1 MSTPAAMPA
10 MEGVAPE
17 LLPDKDKI
25 YFNDY
30 ATLVQQQGM
39 LQDSV
44 RTSIYQFA
52 VLENRSDFEGKRVM
66 DVGAGTGI
74 LSFFA
79 ARGGASTVY
88 AVEASLMAHKAEKLA
103 AANGLGGVVKVL
115 NQRVEEV
122 SLDAKVDVL
131 ISEPLGIA
139 LVNERMLESYIAAR
153 DAHLKPGG
161 KMFPD
166 RCVMYAAPFSDE
178 ALYSE
183 QLAKT
188 AFWCQS
194 NFYGVDL
201 NSLRDDAQQFYFSQP
216 VVGPVNPASLVSTA
230 AQHVVDLSTI
240 TLAELTNFTIPFDY
254 GIELIT
260 QACRAPRAILASK
273 SLARNSGAILCAQ
286 FSDAVSSIA
295 SLQIHGIALW
305 FDCRFP
311 GATREIF
318 LSTAPH
324 EPLTH
329 WYQVRC
335 MLRAPLPVGPGHRVQ
350 GQLKFEANESRG
362 YNIHVELTNAAT
374 GVKATNTIVSQCALH
389 HFQYTSQQT
398 YAYPAYAPQPT
409 QPMAG
414 PQTSVATST
423 NALPAAPPPAP
434 MSVSPVNGEANV

>member
-1 MSTPAAMPA
+1 MPTPAAMPA

-88 AVEASLMAHKAEKLA
+88 AVEASLMAHKAEKQA

-260 QACRAPRAILASK
+260 QACRAAPSSRAILAQFS
-273 SLARNSGAILCAQ
+273 AAQ
-286 FSDAVSSIA
+286 FSDAVSSVT
-295 SLQIHGIALW
+295 SPQIHGIALW

-362 YNIHVELTNAAT
+362 YNIHVELTNGAT

-423 NALPAAPPPAP
+423 NALPAAPAP
-434 MSVSPVNGEANV
+434 MSAPVNGEANV

>member
-1 MSTPAAMPA
+1 MPTPAAMPA

-260 QACRAPRAILASK
+260 QACRAAAEFWRAIRAQSWRNSL
-273 SLARNSGAILCAQ
+273 LARV
-286 FSDAVSSIA
+286 SDAVSSIA
-295 SLQIHGIALW
+295 SPQIHGIALW

-423 NALPAAPPPAP
+423 NALPAAPAP

>member
-1 MSTPAAMPA
+1 MPA

-260 QACRAPRAILASK
+260 QHAARPRN
-273 SLARNSGAILCAQ
+273 LARNSGAIRRNL
-286 FSDAVSSIA
+286 
-295 SLQIHGIALW
+295 L
-305 FDCRFP
+305 
-311 GATREIF
+311 
-318 LSTAPH
+318 
-324 EPLTH
+324 
-329 WYQVRC
+329 
-335 MLRAPLPVGPGHRVQ
+335 
-350 GQLKFEANESRG
+350 
-362 YNIHVELTNAAT
+362 
-374 GVKATNTIVSQCALH
+374 
-389 HFQYTSQQT
+389 
-398 YAYPAYAPQPT
+398 
-409 QPMAG
+409 
-414 PQTSVATST
+414 
-423 NALPAAPPPAP
+423 
-434 MSVSPVNGEANV
+434 

>member
-1 MSTPAAMPA
+1 MPA

-260 QACRAPRAILASK
+260 QACRADRAI
-273 SLARNSGAILCAQ
+273 LARNSGANSAEV
-286 FSDAVSSIA
+286 SDAVSSVA
-295 SLQIHGIALW
+295 SPQIHGIALW

-414 PQTSVATST
+414 PQTSVAT
-423 NALPAAPPPAP
+423 LPAAPAP

>member
-1 MSTPAAMPA
+1 MCDADASQSSTMSTPAAMPA

-260 QACRAPRAILASK
+260 QACRAPRRRRAQFW
-273 SLARNSGAILCAQ
+273 RNSGAIL
-286 FSDAVSSIA
+286 
-295 SLQIHGIALW
+295 
-305 FDCRFP
+305 
-311 GATREIF
+311 
-318 LSTAPH
+318 
-324 EPLTH
+324 
-329 WYQVRC
+329 
-335 MLRAPLPVGPGHRVQ
+335 
-350 GQLKFEANESRG
+350 
-362 YNIHVELTNAAT
+362 
-374 GVKATNTIVSQCALH
+374 
-389 HFQYTSQQT
+389 
-398 YAYPAYAPQPT
+398 
-409 QPMAG
+409 
-414 PQTSVATST
+414 
-423 NALPAAPPPAP
+423 
-434 MSVSPVNGEANV
+434 

>member
-260 QACRAPRAILASK
+260 QACRADRAI
-273 SLARNSGAILCAQ
+273 LARNSGAILAQ
-286 FSDAVSSIA
+286 FSDAVCTA
-295 SLQIHGIALW
+295 APQIHGIALW

-423 NALPAAPPPAP
+423 NALPAAPAP

>member
-260 QACRAPRAILASK
+260 QACRAAPSSRAILAQFS
-273 SLARNSGAILCAQ
+273 AAQ
-286 FSDAVSSIA
+286 FSDAVSSVT
-295 SLQIHGIALW
+295 SPQIHGIALW

-423 NALPAAPPPAP
+423 TALPAAP

>member
-260 QACRAPRAILASK
+260 QACRADRAI
-273 SLARNSGAILCAQ
+273 LARNSGAILAQ
-286 FSDAVSSIA
+286 FSDAVCTA
-295 SLQIHGIALW
+295 APQIHGIALW

-414 PQTSVATST
+414 PQTGVATST
-423 NALPAAPPPAP
+423 NALPAAPAP

>member
-1 MSTPAAMPA
+1 MSTPSIAGMAA

-260 QACRAPRAILASK
+260 QARARRAVV
-273 SLARNSGAILCAQ
+273 ARNSGAILAK
-286 FSDAVSSIA
+286 FSDAASSVA
-295 SLQIHGIALW
+295 APQIHGIALW

-423 NALPAAPPPAP
+423 NALPAAPAP
-434 MSVSPVNGEANV
+434 MSVSPVNGNGEANV

>member
-1 MSTPAAMPA
+1 MVAWRRKVAEQRSPANDVDDEEILLYCDADDARASSSTMSTPAAMPA

-260 QACRAPRAILASK
+260 QACRAAPSSRAILAQFW
-273 SLARNSGAILCAQ
+273 RNSLTPPPP
-286 FSDAVSSIA
+286 SPR
-295 SLQIHGIALW
+295 H
-305 FDCRFP
+305 R
-311 GATREIF
+311 
-318 LSTAPH
+318 STAS
-324 EPLTH
+324 
-329 WYQVRC
+329 RC
-335 MLRAPLPVGPGHRVQ
+335 GSTAASRARR
-350 GQLKFEANESRG
+350 ARSSSRRRR
-362 YNIHVELTNAAT
+362 
-374 GVKATNTIVSQCALH
+374 
-389 HFQYTSQQT
+389 TSR
-398 YAYPAYAPQPT
+398 
-409 QPMAG
+409 
-414 PQTSVATST
+414 
-423 NALPAAPPPAP
+423 
-434 MSVSPVNGEANV
+434 

>member
-1 MSTPAAMPA
+1 MPA

-260 QACRAPRAILASK
+260 QACRAAAQFWRGILAQFS
-273 SLARNSGAILCAQ
+273 AAQ
-286 FSDAVSSIA
+286 FSDAVCSIA
-295 SLQIHGIALW
+295 APQIHGIALW

-423 NALPAAPPPAP
+423 LPAAPAP

>member
-260 QACRAPRAILASK
+260 QACRADRAI
-273 SLARNSGAILCAQ
+273 LARNSGAILAQ
-286 FSDAVSSIA
+286 FWRK
-295 SLQIHGIALW
+295 SLTPSPPSPRH
-305 FDCRFP
+305 R
-311 GATREIF
+311 
-318 LSTAPH
+318 STAS
-324 EPLTH
+324 
-329 WYQVRC
+329 RC
-335 MLRAPLPVGPGHRVQ
+335 GSTAASRARR
-350 GQLKFEANESRG
+350 ARSSSRRRR
-362 YNIHVELTNAAT
+362 
-374 GVKATNTIVSQCALH
+374 
-389 HFQYTSQQT
+389 TSR
-398 YAYPAYAPQPT
+398 
-409 QPMAG
+409 
-414 PQTSVATST
+414 
-423 NALPAAPPPAP
+423 
-434 MSVSPVNGEANV
+434 

>member
-260 QACRAPRAILASK
+260 QACRAAPSSRAILAQFS
-273 SLARNSGAILCAQ
+273 AAQ
-286 FSDAVSSIA
+286 FSDAVSSVT
-295 SLQIHGIALW
+295 SPQIHGIALW

-423 NALPAAPPPAP
+423 NALPAAPAP
-434 MSVSPVNGEANV
+434 MSAPVNGEANV

>member
-79 ARGGASTVY
+79 ARGGAATVY

-260 QACRAPRAILASK
+260 QACRADRAI
-273 SLARNSGAILCAQ
+273 LARNSGAILAQ
-286 FSDAVSSIA
+286 FSDAVCTA
-295 SLQIHGIALW
+295 APQIHGIALW

-423 NALPAAPPPAP
+423 NALPAAPAP

>member
-1 MSTPAAMPA
+1 MPA

-260 QACRAPRAILASK
+260 QACRAAPSSRAILAQF
-273 SLARNSGAILCAQ
+273 GAIL
-286 FSDAVSSIA
+286 
-295 SLQIHGIALW
+295 
-305 FDCRFP
+305 
-311 GATREIF
+311 
-318 LSTAPH
+318 
-324 EPLTH
+324 
-329 WYQVRC
+329 
-335 MLRAPLPVGPGHRVQ
+335 
-350 GQLKFEANESRG
+350 
-362 YNIHVELTNAAT
+362 
-374 GVKATNTIVSQCALH
+374 
-389 HFQYTSQQT
+389 
-398 YAYPAYAPQPT
+398 
-409 QPMAG
+409 
-414 PQTSVATST
+414 
-423 NALPAAPPPAP
+423 
-434 MSVSPVNGEANV
+434 